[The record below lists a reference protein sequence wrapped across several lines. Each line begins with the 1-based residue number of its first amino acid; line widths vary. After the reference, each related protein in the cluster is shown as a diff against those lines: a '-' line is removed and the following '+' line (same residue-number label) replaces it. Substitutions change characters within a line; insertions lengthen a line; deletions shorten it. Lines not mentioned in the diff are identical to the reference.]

1 MEAALCL
8 AYGPL
13 PSISLRTVPAST
25 RLHFGFN
32 PSFLLVS
39 SGFITN
45 HRQCRR
51 FYGPGPLALDRSNSS
66 MASANE
72 NGGAKVVRGAVGAS
86 LALACALGI
95 IGCGCKMNFKA
106 IAGPKPVYRKAPSF
120 EHIAPPAP
128 RKMALKSLLDV
139 TVNLA
144 SKEGRRARDS
154 PGSQIPGPRPSSP
167 SKDQIDQLKKEAVSL
182 MKRGLPEEAL
192 YMLKNE
198 YKKYEMSE
206 PEAAYYMNMVLVE
219 ILISQG
225 KYEEA
230 YEFMTSP
237 DQKVSELDVR
247 PTLYKAIIC
256 TMLDKDDEAQ
266 RLWDDFAGS
275 VGGFFP
281 HGF

>member
-8 AYGPL
+8 GYGPL

-32 PSFLLVS
+32 PSFLSVS
-39 SGFITN
+39 SGFMTK
-45 HRQCRR
+45 CRR

-139 TVNLA
+139 TVSLA
-144 SKEGRRARDS
+144 SKEGRRARDVS
-154 PGSQIPGPRPSSP
+154 PGSHIPGPRPSSP
-167 SKDQIDQLKKEAVSL
+167 SKDQIDQLK
-182 MKRGLPEEAL
+182 
-192 YMLKNE
+192 
-198 YKKYEMSE
+198 
-206 PEAAYYMNMVLVE
+206 
-219 ILISQG
+219 G

-230 YEFMTSP
+230 YEFMTTH
-237 DQKVSELDVR
+237 DQKISELDVR

>member
-8 AYGPL
+8 GYGPL

-86 LALACALGI
+86 LAFACALGI

-139 TVNLA
+139 TG
-144 SKEGRRARDS
+144 E
-154 PGSQIPGPRPSSP
+154 PRFKRGKKGQGQSR
-167 SKDQIDQLKKEAVSL
+167 KEAVSL

-230 YEFMTSP
+230 YEFMTSH

>member
-8 AYGPL
+8 GYGPL
-13 PSISLRTVPAST
+13 PIISLRTVPAST

-66 MASANE
+66 MASENE

-139 TVNLA
+139 TVSLA

-154 PGSQIPGPRPSSP
+154 PGSQITGPRPSSP

-192 YMLKNE
+192 SMLKNE

-206 PEAAYYMNMVLVE
+206 PEAVYYMNMVLVE
-219 ILISQG
+219 ILISQ
-225 KYEEA
+225 
-230 YEFMTSP
+230 
-237 DQKVSELDVR
+237 
-247 PTLYKAIIC
+247 
-256 TMLDKDDEAQ
+256 
-266 RLWDDFAGS
+266 
-275 VGGFFP
+275 
-281 HGF
+281 